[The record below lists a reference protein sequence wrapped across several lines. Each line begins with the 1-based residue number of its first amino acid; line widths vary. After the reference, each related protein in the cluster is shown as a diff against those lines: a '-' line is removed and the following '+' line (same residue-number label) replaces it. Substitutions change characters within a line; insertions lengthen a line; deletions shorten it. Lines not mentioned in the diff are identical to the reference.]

1 MFSFNAYSQN
11 EIVNNIVE
19 EAENNSQLE
28 SLAHEL
34 LDLIGPRLVGTPQMK
49 NAHDW
54 AIEKYKSWGIDAS
67 LHQFGEWNGWER
79 GITHID
85 MIQPRLRTLTGR
97 QLAYN
102 PSTSKKGI
110 TAKVDA
116 IPEVARFLQGFD
128 LTQGS
133 FEYFVIKVN
142 LQFFSHCDHTKTKFN
157 THFLCKP
164 VLLSKKH

>member
-1 MFSFNAYSQN
+1 MKKLYIILLLSFSFNAYSQN

-67 LHQFGEWNGWER
+67 LHQFGEMEWLGKR
-79 GITHID
+79 YYPYRYD
-85 MIQPRLRTLTGR
+85 
-97 QLAYN
+97 
-102 PSTSKKGI
+102 ST
-110 TAKVDA
+110 
-116 IPEVARFLQGFD
+116 
-128 LTQGS
+128 
-133 FEYFVIKVN
+133 
-142 LQFFSHCDHTKTKFN
+142 
-157 THFLCKP
+157 
-164 VLLSKKH
+164 